1 MLPSQSI
8 LNFLGERMPK
18 HQFVQVNP
26 NPVLNHDFHHESL
39 HEEEVENPLVALQKK
54 HPFIQVNKEVVEED
68 EEHELG
74 PGPSLLF
81 AFNSHESFFTYQSTI
96 TFVLFLIIVI
106 TLMVGN

>member
-1 MLPSQSI
+1 
-8 LNFLGERMPK
+8 MPK

-39 HEEEVENPLVALQKK
+39 HEEEEEEGSLFALQKK
-54 HPFIQVNKEVVEED
+54 HPFIQVNKEVIEED

-106 TLMVGN
+106 TLMVGNL